1 MLDFLRRRSPSSNTL
16 VGIISDVRARWRFK
30 LLMRG
35 AVGMAAVTLVLF
47 LIAAYGMEWAR
58 FSTASVLAGRVGLL
72 VAFLASAYW
81 FLLRPLRRK
90 VTDEQ
95 VALYLEEHEPSLQET
110 LISAVEASRHGNPQS
125 ASLVNKVVEQA
136 IERCTIADAPRKV
149 ERQPLRRYGTALGIV
164 AAAAIAAILVGPGFL
179 RSE

>member
-58 FSTASVLAGRVGLL
+58 FSTL
-72 VAFLASAYW
+72 SA
-81 FLLRPLRRK
+81 
-90 VTDEQ
+90 
-95 VALYLEEHEPSLQET
+95 
-110 LISAVEASRHGNPQS
+110 
-125 ASLVNKVVEQA
+125 
-136 IERCTIADAPRKV
+136 
-149 ERQPLRRYGTALGIV
+149 
-164 AAAAIAAILVGPGFL
+164 
-179 RSE
+179 